1 MTVTPLIKI
10 ITYICISS
18 NFSENNIEMKK
29 IIVLVSFVVIL
40 LLMAIT
46 CPTPQDHRETIKSA
60 VLSSQY
66 MKEQNALMVLLEVP
80 MLDQL
85 LNQEVKT
92 NDYFIFSISKTKVE
106 NKPRIVAFGVF
117 KHVFLLFDF
126 DKFSPKKDNVKAT
139 NN

>member
-1 MTVTPLIKI
+1 MIALIKI
-10 ITYICISS
+10 ITYICRSS
-18 NFSENNIEMKK
+18 NFSENDIEMKK

-40 LLMAIT
+40 LEMVIT

-66 MKEQNALMVLLEVP
+66 MKEQNTLMVLLEGP
-80 MLDQL
+80 MLDKL

-92 NDYFIFSISKTKVE
+92 NDYLIFSISKTKVE
-106 NKPRIVAFGVF
+106 NKPKIVAFGVF

-126 DKFSPKKDNVKAT
+126 DKYSPKKDKEKAT
-139 NN
+139 DN

>member
-1 MTVTPLIKI
+1 MITLIKI
-10 ITYICISS
+10 IAYICISS
-18 NFSENNIEMKK
+18 HLSENNIEMKK

-40 LLMAIT
+40 LAMVIT

-85 LNQEVKT
+85 LNREVKT
-92 NDYFIFSISKTKVE
+92 NDYFFFSISKTKVE
-106 NKPRIVAFGVF
+106 NKPRIVSFGVF

>member
-1 MTVTPLIKI
+1 
-10 ITYICISS
+10 
-18 NFSENNIEMKK
+18 MKK

-40 LLMAIT
+40 LAMVIT

-85 LNQEVKT
+85 LNREVKT
-92 NDYFIFSISKTKVE
+92 NDYFFFSISKTKVE
-106 NKPRIVAFGVF
+106 NKPRIVSFGVF